1 MRTIA
6 AGPCF
11 AVLRAAADDAVAGF
25 ACHYFPP
32 YPHDGGA
39 RYVRTIAAGPSFA
52 VLRAAADAAVA
63 DFVCLRIFVGES
75 VCKKGADPYH
85 PIRLRRTHHTNT
97 AIRTAMMTTLLFRKL
112 WNLANRSPE
121 T

>member
-6 AGPCF
+6 AGPC
-11 AVLRAAADDAVAGF
+11 
-25 ACHYFPP
+25 
-32 YPHDGGA
+32 
-39 RYVRTIAAGPSFA
+39 FA

-85 PIRLRRTHHTNT
+85 PIRLRGAPHTNT

>member
-1 MRTIA
+1 M
-6 AGPCF
+6 
-11 AVLRAAADDAVAGF
+11 
-25 ACHYFPP
+25 
-32 YPHDGGA
+32 
-39 RYVRTIAAGPSFA
+39 RTIAAGPSFA

-63 DFVCLRIFVGES
+63 DLVCLRIFVGES